1 MKLIPRNYD
10 LFADVFDDMFNSSLT
25 RGVSSIMKTDI
36 HEKDGNYVVDV
47 ELPGYKKEDI
57 GIDLK
62 NGYLSI
68 SAKHETNE
76 TEKNEKGYVIHEERS
91 FGSCSR
97 SYYVGEYVKPEDIKA
112 KFDNGILTLVIPNT
126 DKKQVEASKPI
137 MIEQFYPPRKISGL
151 IPPGIFYFKWLK
163 RPYIRNHEPFFILLF
178 YDVSHHN
185 VHFQSQ
191 NPSYDMTIRHDQYHI
206 QQRLHEYR
214 DTTLKFH

>member
-25 RGVSSIMKTDI
+25 RGVSSLMKTDI

-57 GIDLK
+57 SIDLK

-68 SAKHETNE
+68 GAKHETNE

-112 KFDNGILTLVIPNT
+112 KFDNGILTLIIPNT

-137 MIEQFYPPRKISGL
+137 MIE
-151 IPPGIFYFKWLK
+151 
-163 RPYIRNHEPFFILLF
+163 
-178 YDVSHHN
+178 
-185 VHFQSQ
+185 
-191 NPSYDMTIRHDQYHI
+191 
-206 QQRLHEYR
+206 
-214 DTTLKFH
+214 

>member
-112 KFDNGILTLVIPNT
+112 KFDNGILTLVISNT
-126 DKKQVEASKPI
+126 NKKQGEAS
-137 MIEQFYPPRKISGL
+137 
-151 IPPGIFYFKWLK
+151 
-163 RPYIRNHEPFFILLF
+163 
-178 YDVSHHN
+178 
-185 VHFQSQ
+185 
-191 NPSYDMTIRHDQYHI
+191 
-206 QQRLHEYR
+206 
-214 DTTLKFH
+214 

>member
-57 GIDLK
+57 SIDLK

-137 MIEQFYPPRKISGL
+137 MIE
-151 IPPGIFYFKWLK
+151 
-163 RPYIRNHEPFFILLF
+163 
-178 YDVSHHN
+178 
-185 VHFQSQ
+185 
-191 NPSYDMTIRHDQYHI
+191 
-206 QQRLHEYR
+206 
-214 DTTLKFH
+214 

>member
-25 RGVSSIMKTDI
+25 RGVSSLMKTDI

-57 GIDLK
+57 SIDLK

-112 KFDNGILTLVIPNT
+112 KFDNGILTLIIPNT

-137 MIEQFYPPRKISGL
+137 MIE
-151 IPPGIFYFKWLK
+151 
-163 RPYIRNHEPFFILLF
+163 
-178 YDVSHHN
+178 
-185 VHFQSQ
+185 
-191 NPSYDMTIRHDQYHI
+191 
-206 QQRLHEYR
+206 
-214 DTTLKFH
+214 

>member
-68 SAKHETNE
+68 SAKHETNV
-76 TEKNEKGYVIHEERS
+76 TEKNVKGYVIHEERS

-137 MIEQFYPPRKISGL
+137 MIE
-151 IPPGIFYFKWLK
+151 
-163 RPYIRNHEPFFILLF
+163 
-178 YDVSHHN
+178 
-185 VHFQSQ
+185 
-191 NPSYDMTIRHDQYHI
+191 
-206 QQRLHEYR
+206 
-214 DTTLKFH
+214 

>member
-25 RGVSSIMKTDI
+25 RGVSSLMKTDI

-57 GIDLK
+57 SIDLK

-68 SAKHETNE
+68 NAKHETNE

-112 KFDNGILTLVIPNT
+112 KFDNGILTLIIPNT

-137 MIEQFYPPRKISGL
+137 MIE
-151 IPPGIFYFKWLK
+151 
-163 RPYIRNHEPFFILLF
+163 
-178 YDVSHHN
+178 
-185 VHFQSQ
+185 
-191 NPSYDMTIRHDQYHI
+191 
-206 QQRLHEYR
+206 
-214 DTTLKFH
+214 

>member
-1 MKLIPRNYD
+1 MYMKLIPRNYD

-57 GIDLK
+57 SIDLK

-137 MIEQFYPPRKISGL
+137 MIE
-151 IPPGIFYFKWLK
+151 
-163 RPYIRNHEPFFILLF
+163 
-178 YDVSHHN
+178 
-185 VHFQSQ
+185 
-191 NPSYDMTIRHDQYHI
+191 
-206 QQRLHEYR
+206 
-214 DTTLKFH
+214 

>member
-1 MKLIPRNYD
+1 MYMKLIPRNYD

-137 MIEQFYPPRKISGL
+137 MIE
-151 IPPGIFYFKWLK
+151 
-163 RPYIRNHEPFFILLF
+163 
-178 YDVSHHN
+178 
-185 VHFQSQ
+185 
-191 NPSYDMTIRHDQYHI
+191 
-206 QQRLHEYR
+206 
-214 DTTLKFH
+214 

>member
-68 SAKHETNE
+68 SAKHEPM
-76 TEKNEKGYVIHEERS
+76 KQKRMKRAMS
-91 FGSCSR
+91 FM
-97 SYYVGEYVKPEDIKA
+97 K
-112 KFDNGILTLVIPNT
+112 
-126 DKKQVEASKPI
+126 
-137 MIEQFYPPRKISGL
+137 
-151 IPPGIFYFKWLK
+151 
-163 RPYIRNHEPFFILLF
+163 
-178 YDVSHHN
+178 N
-185 VHFQSQ
+185 VHLVPAQEVIMLV
-191 NPSYDMTIRHDQYHI
+191 NM
-206 QQRLHEYR
+206 
-214 DTTLKFH
+214 

>member
-1 MKLIPRNYD
+1 MYMKLIPRNYD

-76 TEKNEKGYVIHEERS
+76 TEKK
-91 FGSCSR
+91 
-97 SYYVGEYVKPEDIKA
+97 D
-112 KFDNGILTLVIPNT
+112 
-126 DKKQVEASKPI
+126 SKT
-137 MIEQFYPPRKISGL
+137 K
-151 IPPGIFYFKWLK
+151 
-163 RPYIRNHEPFFILLF
+163 
-178 YDVSHHN
+178 
-185 VHFQSQ
+185 
-191 NPSYDMTIRHDQYHI
+191 
-206 QQRLHEYR
+206 
-214 DTTLKFH
+214 

>member
-68 SAKHETNE
+68 SHT
-76 TEKNEKGYVIHEERS
+76 
-91 FGSCSR
+91 
-97 SYYVGEYVKPEDIKA
+97 
-112 KFDNGILTLVIPNT
+112 
-126 DKKQVEASKPI
+126 
-137 MIEQFYPPRKISGL
+137 
-151 IPPGIFYFKWLK
+151 
-163 RPYIRNHEPFFILLF
+163 RPYIRSEPPWREALRNMPAL
-178 YDVSHHN
+178 
-185 VHFQSQ
+185 
-191 NPSYDMTIRHDQYHI
+191 PG
-206 QQRLHEYR
+206 
-214 DTTLKFH
+214 